1 MSEKKEKKCNL
12 KCKTCEH
19 YNRVSDYCREKEIKH
34 CSKQVNVDFST
45 CDSFLVR
52 ESLVMF

>member
-1 MSEKKEKKCNL
+1 MSEKKEKKCSL

-34 CSKQVNVDFST
+34 CSQQVHVDFST